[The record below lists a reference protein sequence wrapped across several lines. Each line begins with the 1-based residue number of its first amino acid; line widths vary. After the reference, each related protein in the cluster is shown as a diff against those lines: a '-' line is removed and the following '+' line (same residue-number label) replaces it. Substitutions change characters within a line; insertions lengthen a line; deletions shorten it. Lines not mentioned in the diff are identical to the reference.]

1 MMFPNRWARLS
12 RWGSTWLPLPRPWGT
27 ETGRRRPTTSSTTRW
42 TPRYSTRVVFNPSDP
57 PLQVWDL
64 FYDADSVRSM
74 LTRKIQ
80 EESLRTYL
88 FTYSN
93 VYDSISIVSNEIRLR
108 ILFIFTKF
116 STINISMRK
125 QWSLFGHF
133 INGINIEGNCSLI
146 HNRIVFFPFIKYV
159 QNEK

>member
-1 MMFPNRWARLS
+1 MLPNRWARLS

-93 VYDSISIVSNEIRLR
+93 VYDSISIVSTEICFR
-108 ILFIFTKF
+108 ILFIFTSRNCQQLTSKCGSNGVKF
-116 STINISMRK
+116 LAT
-125 QWSLFGHF
+125 SLTTVIARQLLTHT
-133 INGINIEGNCSLI
+133 
-146 HNRIVFFPFIKYV
+146 Y
-159 QNEK
+159 